1 MSDAVRAHELPT
13 GLSAQELAP
22 IILLDRGPSSAGS
35 PADVERVAWW
45 LDTSATG
52 SGWSALGAAA
62 SEDLRTGAGFAV
74 PAPQEPPAPVP
85 GLPEDAPALH
95 GGAVGFLGYEAAA
108 DLEDFRADSRPPRA
122 APTPDS
128 WWVRVRRHVLVDHRT
143 GRAWAVGDP
152 AWVRRIA
159 DAVRDAVDGAEP
171 QAALPSALGRWAD
184 VVLPAPD
191 RTGYETAVRAAL
203 AEIRDGN
210 SYEVC
215 LTAETSATLA
225 GPLSLP
231 TALGLYLA
239 QRRANPAPHAAFL
252 WGGDFAV
259 LCSSPERFLRVAAD
273 GWCEA
278 KPIKGTAARSAD
290 PQVDA
295 DCARALAAD
304 PKTRAENL
312 MIADLMR
319 NDLSRVCHPG
329 SIRVPVLFG
338 VETYASVHQLVS
350 TVRGRLRPGRT
361 AADLLAACLPPG
373 SMTGAPKP
381 RTLEIIDRLEGRARG
396 IYSGTLGWIGAD
408 GTADLA
414 VVIRTLVLTRG
425 EDPEATTASIGAG
438 GAIVADSDPAAEYE
452 EMLAKLRA
460 PLPPG
465 WRIG

>member
-22 IILLDRGPSSAGS
+22 IILLDRGPSPAGS
-35 PADVERVAWW
+35 PAEAERVAWW
-45 LDTSATG
+45 LDTSAPG
-52 SGWSALGAAA
+52 ARWSALGVAAP
-62 SEDLRTGAGFAV
+62 EDLRTGAGFAV
-74 PAPQEPPAPVP
+74 PAPQEPPVPVP

-108 DLEDFRADSRPPRA
+108 DLEDFRADSRLPRA

-128 WWVRVRRHVLVDHRT
+128 WWVRVRRHVLIDHLT

-152 AWVRRIA
+152 AWVRRAA
-159 DAVRDAVDGAEP
+159 DAVRAAVDGAEP
-171 QAALPSALGRWAD
+171 ESASPSASGRWGD
-184 VVLPAPD
+184 VVLPAPG

-295 DCARALAAD
+295 DCARALATD

-438 GAIVADSDPAAEYE
+438 GAIVADSDPADEYE

>member
-1 MSDAVRAHELPT
+1 MSEAVLARELPT
-13 GLSAQELAP
+13 GLSVTELAHLV
-22 IILLDRGPSSAGS
+22 LLERGSSPAGS
-35 PADVERVAWW
+35 PADVERVTWW
-45 LDTSATG
+45 LDSSVPG
-52 SGWSALGAAA
+52 SGWSAMGAAA

-74 PAPQEPPAPVP
+74 PAPQEPPVPVP

-95 GGAVGFLGYEAAA
+95 GGSVGFLGYEAAA
-108 DLEDFRADSRPPRA
+108 DLEDFRADSRLPRA

-128 WWVRVRRHVLVDHRT
+128 WWVRVRRHVLIDHLT

-159 DAVRDAVDGAEP
+159 EAVR
-171 QAALPSALGRWAD
+171 AADRRAAPPAAPGRWAD

-191 RTGYETAVRAAL
+191 RVGYETAECAAL
-203 AEIRDGN
+203 EEIRDGN

-215 LTAETSATLA
+215 LTAEPSAPLA
-225 GPLSLP
+225 GELSL
-231 TALGLYLA
+231 TAALGLYLA

-259 LCSSPERFLRVAAD
+259 LCSSPERFLRVEAD

-278 KPIKGTAARSAD
+278 KPIKGTAARHPD
-290 PQVDA
+290 PDVDA
-295 DCARALAAD
+295 AAARELAAD
-304 PKTRAENL
+304 PKSRAENL

-319 NDLSRVCHPG
+319 NDLSRVCRPG
-329 SIRVPVLFG
+329 TIRVPVLFG

-361 AADLLAACLPPG
+361 AADLLAACFPPG

-381 RTLEIIDRLEGRARG
+381 RTLEIIDRLEDRARG
-396 IYSGTLGWIGAD
+396 IYSGSLGWIGAD

-425 EDPEATTASIGAG
+425 QDPGTTTASIGAG

-452 EMLAKLRA
+452 EMLAQLRA

>member
-1 MSDAVRAHELPT
+1 MSEAVLARELPT
-13 GLSAQELAP
+13 GLSVTELAHLV
-22 IILLDRGPSSAGS
+22 LLERGSSPAGS
-35 PADVERVAWW
+35 PADVERVTWW
-45 LDTSATG
+45 LDSSVPG
-52 SGWSALGAAA
+52 SGWSAMGAAA

-74 PAPQEPPAPVP
+74 PAPQEPPVPVP

-95 GGAVGFLGYEAAA
+95 GGSVGFLGYEAAA

-128 WWVRVRRHVLVDHRT
+128 WWVRVRRHVLIYHLT

-159 DAVRDAVDGAEP
+159 EAVR
-171 QAALPSALGRWAD
+171 AADRRAAPPAAPGRWAD

-191 RTGYETAVRAAL
+191 RVGYETAECAAL
-203 AEIRDGN
+203 EEIRDGN

-215 LTAETSATLA
+215 LTAEPSAPLA
-225 GPLSLP
+225 GELSL
-231 TALGLYLA
+231 TAALGLYLA

-259 LCSSPERFLRVAAD
+259 LCSSPERFLRVEAD

-278 KPIKGTAARSAD
+278 KPIKGTAARHPD
-290 PQVDA
+290 PDVDA
-295 DCARALAAD
+295 AAARELAAD
-304 PKTRAENL
+304 PKSRAENL

-319 NDLSRVCHPG
+319 NDLSRVCRPG
-329 SIRVPVLFG
+329 TIRVPVLFG

-361 AADLLAACLPPG
+361 AADLLAACFPPG

-381 RTLEIIDRLEGRARG
+381 RTLEIIDRLEDRARG
-396 IYSGTLGWIGAD
+396 IYSGSLGWIGAD

-425 EDPEATTASIGAG
+425 QGPGTTTASIGAG